1 MCGVYI
7 IEYAGDLDTVASSDR
22 WLVKDA
28 RDGKYIGFSTRQS
41 ALKYAYTTLKKK
53 YSDRAKRRG
62 TILGLLSIYD
72 MNTRS
77 KSRPVSP
84 SYWIGWRD
92 NDPVIRDRQ
101 DNILRLYATG
111 KTKLI

>member
-1 MCGVYI
+1 MCGVYT

-28 RDGKYIGFSTRQS
+28 RDGRYIGFSTRQS
-41 ALKYAYTTLKKK
+41 AMKYAYTTLKKK
-53 YSDRAKRRG
+53 YSGRAEKG

-77 KSRPVSP
+77 KSRPFSP

-92 NDPVIRDRQ
+92 HVPVVRDRQ